1 MPMLLQSWEAMQD
14 DNASPALVSPTD
26 AQPADEAAPTA
37 QQGTVDVGDSAI
49 SLSMEAG
56 QPSPSSSMDG
66 NAAVPSLLA
75 PPPLPAHRDRV
86 QQGPSADKPV
96 EALASASP
104 PPPPPPPPPSV
115 EQEGPPAKVSR
126 APPPPP
132 PGNISAALRAKRAAG
147 KLKRSAQ
154 MGTLYRHL
162 RDRVE
167 GSCAH
172 GGKAQARKKP
182 RTPGGP
188 KGDAGQGMADALAE
202 MTKRSGGSAYF
213 RQIEEDAETH
223 AATILELKDAI
234 SSFQSKDMGELA
246 RFLEHV
252 EQQLV
257 CLTDE
262 TQAGSHRAQ
271 FEGFPCKKLDSLRM
285 AAALYSK
292 LDGTVSKL
300 KGWKLAAP
308 VSKQLDRVEGYFNKI
323 KDDVDVMER
332 NKEEEMN
339 RFQSHGIHLD
349 FGVLVWIKEC
359 MESQDAKATSARSP
373 PGPGAPQAAAAP
385 PLRMLWR
392 VFQLAF
398 RVYNFAGGQD
408 ERADRLTAIL
418 AREIEAHP
426 L

>member
-1 MPMLLQSWEAMQD
+1 MPLCQAYW
-14 DNASPALVSPTD
+14 
-26 AQPADEAAPTA
+26 
-37 QQGTVDVGDSAI
+37 
-49 SLSMEAG
+49 
-56 QPSPSSSMDG
+56 
-66 NAAVPSLLA
+66 
-75 PPPLPAHRDRV
+75 HRRHFRRRV

-96 EALASASP
+96 EAVASASP
-104 PPPPPPPPPSV
+104 PPPPPPPSV
-115 EQEGPPAKVSR
+115 EQGWPPAKVSR

-132 PGNISAALRAKRAAG
+132 PGNISAALRAKGAAG

-172 GGKAQARKKP
+172 GGKAQASKKP

-188 KGDAGQGMADALAE
+188 KGNAGQGMADALAE
-202 MTKRSGGSAYF
+202 MTKRSAYF

-223 AATILELKDAI
+223 TATILELKDAI
-234 SSFQSKDMGELA
+234 GSFQSKDMGELA

-257 CLTDE
+257 CLTNE

-292 LDGTVSKL
+292 LDGAVSKL

-323 KDDVDVMER
+323 NDDVDVMER

-349 FGVLVWIKEC
+349 FGVLVRIKEC

-398 RVYNFAGGQD
+398 RVCNFAGGQD
-408 ERADRLTAIL
+408 ERADRHPG
-418 AREIEAHP
+418 ARDRGASP
-426 L
+426 LIKQTVYTVPIMCTVESYEYMEHCLEYLYGVLLRVD

>member
-252 EQQLV
+252 EQQL
-257 CLTDE
+257 
-262 TQAGSHRAQ
+262 
-271 FEGFPCKKLDSLRM
+271 KLDSLRM